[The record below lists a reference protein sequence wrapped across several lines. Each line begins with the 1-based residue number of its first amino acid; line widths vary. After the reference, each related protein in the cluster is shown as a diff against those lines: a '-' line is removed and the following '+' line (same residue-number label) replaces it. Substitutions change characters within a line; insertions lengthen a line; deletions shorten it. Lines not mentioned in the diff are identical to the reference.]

1 MKPLKLLACLVTL
14 QFISALTLK
23 AAEPNAFRD
32 WTDDK
37 GRQISARLI
46 GMPDAASI
54 KIERQDGRVFTIPV
68 KTFSE
73 TDQAY
78 IKSYY
83 ASQKGQSAAPDE
95 SPSESGSAPMLAD
108 ASSSTWELLN
118 TSGNQPASTY
128 QNTGLDTII
137 LVINERF
144 NAKGMKTT
152 KGESLQIR
160 TEPSDLADQV
170 KVTGDLPRMNMAA
183 FIKQIAT
190 INKLAV
196 KTDANGMIVLVDTT
210 PAAKIKSSPGSFF
223 GVPIAPK

>member
-14 QFISALTLK
+14 QFIGGLTLK
-23 AAEPNAFRD
+23 ASEINAFRD

-46 GMPDAASI
+46 GMPDAVSI

-73 TDQAY
+73 ADQAY
-78 IKSYY
+78 IKAYS
-83 ASQKGQSAAPDE
+83 ASQKGLATTADE
-95 SPSESGSAPMLAD
+95 SESGSGPVLAD
-108 ASSSTWELLN
+108 ATSTTWEILN
-118 TSGNQPASTY
+118 TSGSQPASTY

-170 KVTGDLPRMNMAA
+170 KITGDLPRMNMAA
-183 FIKQIAT
+183 FIKQIAS
-190 INKLAV
+190 INNLTV

-210 PAAKIKSSPGSFF
+210 APVSKAKPSPGSFF
-223 GVPIAPK
+223 GVPMAPK